1 MHCHL
6 RRRATVHWFWALLS
20 RRERESQS
28 GVVLAAPACHPCT
41 QQFIQRQ
48 WQRQILGARHY
59 WHRQLEWAYLSTT
72 SSSTS
77 LKFWSYNVGCQ
88 RCFKPM
94 FIHLRWLCCQYQ
106 WASVEA
112 FQWHLEKPS
121 PSRKK
126 GQNWGAERG
135 KIDVTLSNLSSSES
149 P

>member
-6 RRRATVHWFWALLS
+6 RRATVHWFWALLS

-94 FIHLRWLCCQYQ
+94 FIHHRCLCCQYQ
-106 WASVEA
+106 CRSYLLMSTRRGISMATWKALVPPLRA
-112 FQWHLEKPS
+112 A
-121 PSRKK
+121 KK
-126 GQNWGAERG
+126 VKTEGLSGA
-135 KIDVTLSNLSSSES
+135 K
-149 P
+149 